1 MSANKRQ
8 VRVMLS
14 EDALKKTEE
23 MMAHSG
29 LGLSK
34 TVESC
39 IKFAYNSGNNAY
51 EAKDMGNGYSK

>member
-23 MMAHSG
+23 MMIHSG
-29 LGLSK
+29 FGLSK
-34 TVESC
+34 TIESC
-39 IKFAYNSGNNAY
+39 IKLAYNSVNNAY
-51 EAKDMGNGYSK
+51 EAKDTGYAK

>member
-1 MSANKRQ
+1 MPANKRQ

-23 MMAHSG
+23 MMSHSG
-29 LGLSK
+29 FGLSK

-51 EAKDMGNGYSK
+51 EAKDTGHAK

>member
-29 LGLSK
+29 FGLSK

-51 EAKDMGNGYSK
+51 EAKDTGYAK